1 MNRNFVVIKINSLKF
16 KGMKFNKL
24 FILLVLF
31 LISNELI
38 FGQRPSGNN
47 PTFSGNSNF
56 VEYIYL
62 NSKNINN
69 YLTINNQTLRKKVVT
84 NKLIIDGINE
94 NDVSKTSFRIRIEKY
109 LKIKN
114 CSWNDVNKL
123 LNIIDS
129 NSNLESIAF
138 ENIKFLQSKN
148 IRLKYKNIKNI
159 SFSNCDSLSKKEFLN
174 NFCNL
179 KKINRIN
186 MIDNKLKSIPNLNF
200 IEVDS
205 LFLSKNPKIKPE
217 NDLKKLPIKLK
228 YLKIDNQSSAKNSDL
243 KNLLPN
249 ISISFDT
256 TSYSSDNQT
265 QSKRK
270 HGVFKVS
277 KQDMIVYSGAYT
289 YFASFIQSN
298 PYNIYLDTLL
308 FDQRFD
314 NLQYKRLVRN
324 NTFVSSYRIKIL
336 SKRYNKNLSFQL
348 IDNKYAKKSRN
359 QILNDFPEYNI
370 LKNLI
375 WVLEKPVKKTD
386 FLKKYGKRHWHDFR
400 ISYSDINNSFTITF
414 KDDTSFFNLVAKPL
428 LSRSLDLPNKSMDN
442 YQRLY
447 LSYEKKI
454 DQRRL
459 RFNNKIAYNYQ
470 SFKKAKRNFN
480 DSCWMIFS
488 NLYLSEDEK
497 KMEKEDWFK
506 YYENIIADEKNIL
519 NQSASNQQ
527 IVNRALQLI
536 GIKENT
542 QVFNNSTS
550 NVRFKLIDSENRILS
565 VNNATIIDLQN
576 LSYMNFQ
583 GGFGFNQA
591 SLFLMQG
598 NRYVIYA
605 ELLGG
610 DIALVKAEDITFNTE
625 NISSTMLFKA
635 TVIEK
640 ELNSLEQVLTFF
652 NLKL

>member
-1 MNRNFVVIKINSLKF
+1 MNRNFVVIKINSLNF

-148 IRLKYKNIKNI
+148 IRLKYKNIQKI
-159 SFSNCDSLSKKEFLN
+159 SFSNCDSLSKKEFFN
-174 NFCNL
+174 TFSNL
-179 KKINRIN
+179 KKINCIN
-186 MIDNKLKSIPNLNF
+186 LIDNQLQSIPNLNF

-205 LFLSKNPKIKPE
+205 LFLSKNPKIKIE
-217 NDLKKLPIKLK
+217 NEVKKLPIKLK
-228 YLKIDNQSSAKNSDL
+228 YLNIDNQSSAKNSDL

-298 PYNIYLDTLL
+298 PYNIYIDTLL

-324 NTFVSSYRIKIL
+324 NTFVSSYRIKTL

-375 WVLEKPVKKTD
+375 WVLEEPVKKTD

-414 KDDTSFFNLVAKPL
+414 KDDTSFFNLVAKP
-428 LSRSLDLPNKSMDN
+428 
-442 YQRLY
+442 
-447 LSYEKKI
+447 
-454 DQRRL
+454 
-459 RFNNKIAYNYQ
+459 
-470 SFKKAKRNFN
+470 
-480 DSCWMIFS
+480 
-488 NLYLSEDEK
+488 
-497 KMEKEDWFK
+497 
-506 YYENIIADEKNIL
+506 
-519 NQSASNQQ
+519 
-527 IVNRALQLI
+527 
-536 GIKENT
+536 
-542 QVFNNSTS
+542 
-550 NVRFKLIDSENRILS
+550 
-565 VNNATIIDLQN
+565 
-576 LSYMNFQ
+576 
-583 GGFGFNQA
+583 
-591 SLFLMQG
+591 
-598 NRYVIYA
+598 
-605 ELLGG
+605 
-610 DIALVKAEDITFNTE
+610 
-625 NISSTMLFKA
+625 
-635 TVIEK
+635 
-640 ELNSLEQVLTFF
+640 
-652 NLKL
+652 